1 MTTHTDHQTF
11 VLNPDQTVFQDPQGR
26 ILEGMANGETFQEIS
41 ANCHLSAARIQGR
54 ELSAMRP
61 MLNAKTNYQLVANA
75 ILHGIL
81 KPNWVATL
89 CLALSLA
96 TVVQLTNTEQT
107 EPFTRTAVRIH
118 RRQREDY
125 S

>member
-1 MTTHTDHQTF
+1 MQADQHTF
-11 VLNPDQTVFQDPQGR
+11 VLNPDQTVFQDPQGH
-26 ILEGMANGETFQEIS
+26 ILEGMANGQTFQEIS
-41 ANCHLSAARIQGR
+41 ANCNLSVARIQGR
-54 ELSAMRP
+54 ELAAMRP
-61 MLNAKTNYQLVANA
+61 ALNAKTNYQLVANA

-96 TVVQLTNTEQT
+96 TVVQLANTEHT